1 MQRNQT
7 NWSRSFF
14 NTLCPESCTF
24 GVVQTTTIC
33 SVCSSFTSTIII
45 IVPPFLSALLMNFLP
60 LFIQM
65 IVKLLDNPSSSQNW
79 DTQFNILFVFQIMI
93 MGITQVAFPNMI
105 NVKDGTFNVAFLSDL
120 SIQDFI

>member
-1 MQRNQT
+1 
-7 NWSRSFF
+7 
-14 NTLCPESCTF
+14 
-24 GVVQTTTIC
+24 
-33 SVCSSFTSTIII
+33 
-45 IVPPFLSALLMNFLP
+45 
-60 LFIQM
+60 M